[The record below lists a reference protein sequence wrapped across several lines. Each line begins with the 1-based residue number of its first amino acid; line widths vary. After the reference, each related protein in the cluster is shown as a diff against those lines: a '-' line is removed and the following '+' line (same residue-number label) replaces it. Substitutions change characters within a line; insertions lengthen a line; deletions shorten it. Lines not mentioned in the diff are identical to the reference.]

1 MTWDYLSH
9 SCRDLKTVRLI
20 TTPRGRILRYAY
32 TRLVG
37 KFEAKMMAVKARRW
51 ESEGKRC
58 IRVEILYSKA
68 ELEFPPHIDIDMSQH
83 HSCKYDWR

>member
-1 MTWDYLSH
+1 
-9 SCRDLKTVRLI
+9 
-20 TTPRGRILRYAY
+20 
-32 TRLVG
+32 
-37 KFEAKMMAVKARRW
+37 MMAVKARRW